1 MGQQDDVPDDD
12 IKNKQNTDEI
22 VIADELKNV
31 RLKKVKLKEEV
42 NQHADMRKVD
52 TIARGDGVQKICKT
66 RNIENFK
73 DKMNFFKN
81 LQQKSSASTSHGGNI
96 LDGPS
101 HSNFKESDSCTKLSE
116 ENGPMGEEIRHGP
129 MRRED
134 TWEVNS
140 LK

>member
-66 RNIENFK
+66 RNMENFK

-81 LQQKSSASTSHGGNI
+81 LQQKSSATTSHGENI

-101 HSNFKESDSCTKLSE
+101 HSNIKESDSFT
-116 ENGPMGEEIRHGP
+116 I
-129 MRRED
+129 
-134 TWEVNS
+134 
-140 LK
+140 

>member
-1 MGQQDDVPDDD
+1 M
-12 IKNKQNTDEI
+12 KHENKQNTDKKVE
-22 VIADELKNV
+22 IADELKNV
-31 RLKKVKLKEEV
+31 RLKKINLNEEV
-42 NQHADMRKVD
+42 NPRADMRKVN
-52 TIARGDGVQKICKT
+52 TIARGDGIQKICKT

-73 DKMNFFKN
+73 DKMISFKN
-81 LQQKSSASTSHGGNI
+81 LQQKSSASTSHGENV

-101 HSNFKESDSCTKLSE
+101 HSNVKERDSYTKLSE
-116 ENGPMGEEIRHGP
+116 ENGPMGEGIRRGP